1 MNLDKYTKQELVS
14 LIEEISFLIGKLNQN
29 KNQKS
34 SGRKDDL
41 EELIGSLPFLLLN
54 EKIFEKNLDIARFAE
69 KLGIEI
75 PSPEKKKKEDIIGRV
90 ISSVSKFNKSKISEL
105 NSIISELN
113 HTKKSNS
120 KNNFFMDW
128 EDAIKDI
135 NL

>member
-1 MNLDKYTKQELVS
+1 MNLEKYTKQELVS
-14 LIEEISFLIGKLNQN
+14 LIEEISSIIGKVNTI
-29 KNQKS
+29 QKS

-69 KLGIEI
+69 KLGIDI

-90 ISSVSKFNKSKISEL
+90 ISAVSKFNKNKISEL
-105 NSIISELN
+105 NIIIGELN

>member
-1 MNLDKYTKQELVS
+1 MNLEKYTKQELVS
-14 LIEEISFLIGKLNQN
+14 LIEEISSIIGKVNQIQ
-29 KNQKS
+29 NQKS

-69 KLGIEI
+69 KLGIDI
-75 PSPEKKKKEDIIGRV
+75 PSPEKKKKEDIIGRI

-105 NSIISELN
+105 NFIISDLN
-113 HTKKSNS
+113 HIKKSNS
-120 KNNFFMDW
+120 KNNFFIDW